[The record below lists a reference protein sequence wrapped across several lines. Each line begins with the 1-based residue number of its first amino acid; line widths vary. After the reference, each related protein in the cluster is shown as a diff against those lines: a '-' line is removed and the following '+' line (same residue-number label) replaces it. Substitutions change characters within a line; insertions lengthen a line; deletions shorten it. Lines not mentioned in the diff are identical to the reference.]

1 MRKHLLFISLS
12 TTLFSLSSNAQFQK
26 GDRIIGAGFGISS
39 SKQIAASGSIPV
51 ENRNTGLNISFDY
64 GYAKMENR
72 LSGFYINTGYSM
84 NKTNYSTQPAMNRK
98 EDGYNTGAGFFT
110 KRYRSI
116 GKNFFLFAEGRIGA
130 NYSVWNYSNN
140 VYSKEKTYGIS
151 AGIYP
156 GIAFR
161 HGKRLLLE
169 LRFADFANIGYSY
182 SENKMLNSNNKEIRK
197 SFNAGSSLG
206 LGYLSNFGIG
216 GKWIIPAKS
225 KTKK

>member
-1 MRKHLLFISLS
+1 MRKHILFISLS

-26 GDRIIGAGFGISS
+26 GDKIVGAGFGISS
-39 SKQIAASGSIPV
+39 SSQTSSSGTMPV

-72 LSGFYINTGYSM
+72 LSGFYINAGYSI
-84 NKTNYSTQPAMNRK
+84 NKTNYSTQPSMNSK
-98 EDGYNTGAGFFT
+98 DDGYNTGAGFFT
-110 KRYRSI
+110 RRYRSL
-116 GKNFFLFAEGRIGA
+116 GKEFFLFAEGRVGA
-130 NYSVWNYSNN
+130 SYSARNYSYNI
-140 VYSKEKTYGIS
+140 YSKEKSYGIS

-156 GIAFR
+156 GVAFR

-169 LRFADFANIGYSY
+169 LRFADFVNIGYSY
-182 SENKMLNSNNKEIRK
+182 SESKLLNSNNKEIRK

-216 GKWIIPAKS
+216 AKWIIPAKQKS
-225 KTKK
+225 K